1 MPAAALF
8 PGPVVMTRS
17 DRNYDGCLF
26 KERTTTPWC
35 WLHVLHALNGS
46 VISWINLIFDGIK
59 TSDVTHSAPAVSLN
73 CDNLK
78 NLTPS
83 RGTNTQQV
91 FSANW
96 SSPKPIKVYISG
108 IMLEGCWWNDW
119 CWCRVRVSRA
129 GELLM
134 LGGVVHRHSDLWMRK
149 GSICTHQLWVSLHL
163 DRIYED
169 IFNVSTRPQIKH
181 DHQHI

>member
-1 MPAAALF
+1 MLCLLVVQLVVAGVSAAGGCCDHSSGLRVCHARCCIIPRTCRNDKIRQALWRLPF
-8 PGPVVMTRS
+8 QGKN
-17 DRNYDGCLF
+17 DDAL
-26 KERTTTPWC
+26 
-35 WLHVLHALNGS
+35 VLTSRAPCFGRECT
-46 VISWINLIFDGIK
+46 ISWINLVFDGIK

-83 RGTNTQQV
+83 RGTNMQQV

-119 CWCRVRVSRA
+119 C
-129 GELLM
+129 
-134 LGGVVHRHSDLWMRK
+134 
-149 GSICTHQLWVSLHL
+149 
-163 DRIYED
+163 
-169 IFNVSTRPQIKH
+169 
-181 DHQHI
+181 